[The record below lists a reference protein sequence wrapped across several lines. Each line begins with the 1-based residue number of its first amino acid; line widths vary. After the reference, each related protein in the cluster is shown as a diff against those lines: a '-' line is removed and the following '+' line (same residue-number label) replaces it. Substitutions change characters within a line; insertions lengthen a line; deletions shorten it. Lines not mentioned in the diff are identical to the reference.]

1 MELKNVIIIH
11 SYNGD
16 TRDSIAPHV
25 EAFCRENRIDYYFPE
40 FPTRTRADYPSWEAI
55 MDRGMSRYKPGED
68 SIVIAHSL
76 GTQFAVK
83 YLACRNIRI
92 RAYISV
98 AGFVNFMGR
107 EDLKA
112 IVERFTPTD
121 KEFEKCRSL
130 ITERYSIYSDNDK
143 MNPIENLEAY
153 ADRLSAEKILIPGG
167 NHFDPQ
173 SPILHLTQIEDII
186 RK

>member
-1 MELKNVIIIH
+1 MKNVMMIH

-16 TRDSIAPHV
+16 TRDSIAPYV
-25 EAFCRENRIDYYFPE
+25 EDFCRKHRIDYCFPE
-40 FPTRTRADYPSWEAI
+40 FPIRAQAEYPAWEAV
-55 MDRGMSRYKPGED
+55 MDRAVLRHGLDGN

-83 YLACRNIRI
+83 YLARRNIRI

-98 AGFVNFMGR
+98 AGFVDFAGR

-112 IVERFTPTD
+112 IVGRFAPTD
-121 KEFEKCRSL
+121 DEFAKCRGL
-130 ITERYSIYSDNDK
+130 IAERYSIYSDNDK

-186 RK
+186 GK